1 MDYIEINFNIE
12 PLIPFRDIL
21 IAELAEIG
29 FESFEESENGLLA
42 YIQQPVFNPKE
53 LADLSIFSNDL
64 VKIKYASKQI
74 PDQNW
79 NAVWESN
86 YDPVL
91 IDKRCYIRA
100 PFHPSKA
107 DVEFELLIE
116 PKMSFGTAHH
126 ETTSNMISLLLQEDV
141 SGKSFLDMGCG
152 TGVLAIL
159 AYKKGAKE
167 ITAIDNDEWAYNN
180 TLDNIAKNHADLIE
194 AYEGNA
200 SNLVG
205 KSFDVIFANINKNIL
220 LADMETYVQS
230 LNKNG
235 QLFMSGFYEDD
246 LQDIKVKAEQLGLTY
261 LKHLV
266 KNNWVAVKFDK
277 L

>member
-42 YIQQPVFNPKE
+42 YIQESIFKQKK
-53 LADLSIFSNDL
+53 LADLSILSNDL
-64 VKIKYASKQI
+64 VKIKYTSKQI

-86 YDPVL
+86 YDAVL
-91 IDKRCYIRA
+91 IDNRCYIRA
-100 PFHPSKA
+100 PFHSSKA

-159 AYKKGAKE
+159 AHKKGAKE

-180 TLDNIAKNHADLIE
+180 TLDNIAKNNADSIE
-194 AYEGNA
+194 VYEGNA
-200 SNLVG
+200 SRLVG

-220 LADMETYVQS
+220 LADMEAYAQC
-230 LNKNG
+230 LNKKG
-235 QLFMSGFYEDD
+235 QLFMSGFYEND
-246 LQDIKVKAEQLGLTY
+246 LEDIKAKAEQLGFIY
-261 LKHLV
+261 QKHLI
-266 KNNWVAVKFDK
+266 KNNWIAVKFDK